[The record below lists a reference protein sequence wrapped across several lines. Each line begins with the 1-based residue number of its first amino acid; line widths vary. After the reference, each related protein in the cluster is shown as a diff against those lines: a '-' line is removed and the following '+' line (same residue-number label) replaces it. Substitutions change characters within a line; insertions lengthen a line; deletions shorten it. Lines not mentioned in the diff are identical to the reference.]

1 MGGNNVSFRSRHSR
15 YSSPFFDSQ
24 QDSNFD
30 SNPAL
35 PPYRCR
41 DAHGLHQDPWK
52 KFKSINANKPSLMEK
67 HSDLLA
73 AKEAASLKEAERVM
87 VQRVDEFKNSNLKT
101 HVNKIYFEYREKNMT
116 PEKTSVMITPE
127 LFEKDFS
134 FGYVRKLNNDG
145 YNQSAQTHIF
155 VGIPLNKTA
164 SLILGWF
171 TSKTENTVK
180 IAEKHALASLTG
192 RYDKKQYFQS
202 SLKIIENQNIVPLND
217 QEQAAID
224 SFTQNSQVRETLNE
238 IMNSSLLTHKN
249 KEIQVEKELA
259 LGVCPTQLIAAWN
272 NYDNANEA
280 EANKR
285 IKKIKGFFSNKKED
299 IVNDYLAA
307 FNKATPEIYKKFNV
321 LLFKN
326 EPELYYKIQALQNKK
341 NGEN

>member
-30 SNPAL
+30 SHPAL

-73 AKEAASLKEAERVM
+73 AKEAASLKEAERIM
-87 VQRVDEFKNSNLKT
+87 VQHVDKFKNSNLKT
-101 HVNKIYFEYREKNMT
+101 HVNRTYFEYREKNIN
-116 PEKTSVMITPE
+116 PEKTTVTITSE
-127 LFEKDFS
+127 LLEKDFS

-155 VGIPLNKTA
+155 VGIPLNKTV

-171 TSKTENTVK
+171 TSKAENTVF
-180 IAEKHALASLTG
+180 ITEKKALGNLAARS
-192 RYDKKQYFQS
+192 DENQYFQP
-202 SLKIIENQNIVPLND
+202 SLKIIENQNIVNLNL

-224 SFTQNSQVRETLNE
+224 SFMRKSQVLETFNE
-238 IMNSSLLTHKN
+238 IKNKCLLTHKE
-249 KEIQVEKELA
+249 KDIQIEKELA
-259 LGVCPTQLIAAWN
+259 LGVSKEQLLAAWN

-285 IKKIKGFFSNKKED
+285 IKKIKGFFSNRMEYK
-299 IVNDYLAA
+299 VNKYLEK
-307 FNKATPEIYKKFNV
+307 FNLEKPETYKKYEV
-321 LLFKN
+321 LLKS
-326 EPELYYKIQALQNKK
+326 EPELQKKIEALQNKK